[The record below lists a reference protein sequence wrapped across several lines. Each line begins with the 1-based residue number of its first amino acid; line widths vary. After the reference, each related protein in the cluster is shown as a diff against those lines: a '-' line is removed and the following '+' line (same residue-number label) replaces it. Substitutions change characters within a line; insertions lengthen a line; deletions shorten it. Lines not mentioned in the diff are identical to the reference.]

1 MLATDR
7 GTRANGGAVHL
18 LDHRD
23 RRLGESE
30 IDRRLARQ
38 LLLGASGESQR
49 SRIDVRE
56 ARVGVETHD
65 EIHRV
70 LDDGPQVTLMLLPRL
85 IGP

>member
-23 RRLGESE
+23 RRFGESE
-30 IDRRLARQ
+30 IDRRPAHQ
-38 LLLGASGESQR
+38 LLLRAPGELER
-49 SRIDVRE
+49 CRIDVRE
-56 ARVGVETHD
+56 ARGGVETHD